1 MTRMAPTPS
10 GFLHLGNMYNFILNW
25 LWARANNGKVLLRI
39 DDADTERKRKEYLD
53 DIFRVLEKTGLDWDL
68 GPTGPDDF
76 ERNWTQAQ
84 RNDIYASLLATL
96 RE

>member
-1 MTRMAPTPS
+1 MIGKPVQQKIFVQFSCFNFPAMMTRMAPTPS

-53 DIFRVLEKTGLDWDL
+53 DIFRVLEK
-68 GPTGPDDF
+68 PV
-76 ERNWTQAQ
+76 
-84 RNDIYASLLATL
+84 
-96 RE
+96 